1 MKAGHLPVLAEE
13 VIEML
18 APAPG
23 SLQIDATLGGGGH
36 TERILEATDPDGR
49 LLGLDA
55 DGAAIA
61 RVADRLRPRFG
72 DRLVLRQ
79 ANFRELGDRRP
90 GRRLRRRRRLPLRPR
105 AVELPARRHATAA
118 SASGPA
124 ARSTCASTPS
134 RGVPA
139 AELLA
144 TLDAA
149 ELTALFRRYG
159 EEPKAPRIARAIVD
173 ARRTAPVAT
182 AEELAALVERVAPPN
197 PRQPPPDPPGDARLP
212 GAADR
217 GQRGAR
223 GARRRAS
230 PPRSTCSGP
239 GGRLVVL
246 SYHSLEDR
254 IVKRFF
260 AAERRG
266 CVCPPELPVCVCGR
280 NPRLRL
286 VTRPSLTPVGGGDRR
301 QPTRPERP
309 PAGRRAPRRLGQPV
323 DEAGEPAGGPRRHQ
337 QRKEEST

>member
-1 MKAGHLPVLAEE
+1 MEEGHLPVLVEE

-23 SLQIDATLGGGGH
+23 SLHIDATLGGGGH
-36 TERILEATDPDGR
+36 TERILEAAKPDGR

-55 DGAAIA
+55 DPAAIA
-61 RVADRLRPRFG
+61 RVGARLGPRFG

-79 ANFRELGDRRP
+79 ANFRELGEVAPPAGFAAVDGCLFDLGLSSFQLADRER
-90 GRRLRRRRRLPLRPR
+90 GFGFRAGGPLDMRFD
-105 AVELPARRHATAA
+105 
-118 SASGPA
+118 
-124 ARSTCASTPS
+124 PS

-144 TLDAA
+144 SLDTA

-173 ARRTAPVAT
+173 ARRVAPLAT
-182 AEELAALVERVAPPN
+182 AEELAALIERVIPPN
-197 PRQPPPDPPGDARLP
+197 PRL
-212 GAADR
+212 
-217 GQRGAR
+217 
-223 GARRRAS
+223 RRRTHPATRVFQALRIAVNEELEALEAGLAS
-230 PPRSTCSGP
+230 ALDLLRP

-260 AAERRG
+260 QAERRG

-280 NPRLRL
+280 DPRLRL
-286 VTRPSLTPVGGGDRR
+286 VTSPSLTPTAAEIAANPRAR
-301 QPTRPERP
+301 SARLRAAERL
-309 PAGRRAPRRLGQPV
+309 AA
-323 DEAGEPAGGPRRHQ
+323 
-337 QRKEEST
+337 

>member
-1 MKAGHLPVLAEE
+1 MEAGHIPVLAEE
-13 VIEML
+13 VMSML

-61 RVADRLRPRFG
+61 RVDGRLRPRFG

-79 ANFRELGDRRP
+79 ANFRDLAVVARGAGFGAVDGTLFDLGLSSFQLADTDRGFGFRA
-90 GRRLRRRRRLPLRPR
+90 GGPLDMRFE
-105 AVELPARRHATAA
+105 V
-118 SASGPA
+118 
-124 ARSTCASTPS
+124 S

-139 AELLA
+139 ADLLS
-144 TLDAA
+144 TLDTA

-159 EEPKAPRIARAIVD
+159 EEPKAGRIARAIVD
-173 ARRTAPVAT
+173 ARRTAPIAT
-182 AEELAALVERVAPPN
+182 AEELAALIERVAPPN
-197 PRQPPPDPPGDARLP
+197 PRQPRRTHPATRVFQALRIAVNEELEALEAGL
-212 GAADR
+212 AAALDVLR
-217 GQRGAR
+217 
-223 GARRRAS
+223 
-230 PPRSTCSGP
+230 P

-254 IVKRFF
+254 IVKRFI

-266 CVCPPELPVCVCGR
+266 CTCPPELPVCVCGR

-286 VTRPSLTPVGGGDRR
+286 LTRPSLTPTAAEIAANPRAR
-301 QPTRPERP
+301 SARLRAAERL
-309 PAGRRAPRRLGQPV
+309 AA
-323 DEAGEPAGGPRRHQ
+323 
-337 QRKEEST
+337 

>member
-1 MKAGHLPVLAEE
+1 MEATHIPVLADE
-13 VIEML
+13 VMSML

-61 RVADRLRPRFG
+61 RVDGRLRPRFG

-79 ANFRELGDRRP
+79 ANFRQLATIAREAGFEKVDGALFDLGLSSDQLADTERGFGFRA
-90 GRRLRRRRRLPLRPR
+90 GGPLDMRFD
-105 AVELPARRHATAA
+105 T
-118 SASGPA
+118 
-124 ARSTCASTPS
+124 S

-139 AELLA
+139 SELLA
-144 TLDAA
+144 SLDVN

-159 EEPKAPRIARAIVD
+159 EEPKAGRVARAIVD
-173 ARRTAPVAT
+173 ARRTAPIAT
-182 AEELAALVERVAPPN
+182 AEELASLIERVLPPN
-197 PRQPPPDPPGDARLP
+197 PRQPRRTHPATRVFQALRIAVNEELDALEA
-212 GAADR
+212 GLSAALDLLR
-217 GQRGAR
+217 
-223 GARRRAS
+223 
-230 PPRSTCSGP
+230 P

-254 IVKRFF
+254 IVKRFL

-266 CVCPPELPVCVCGR
+266 CVCPPEIPVCVCGR

-286 VTRPSLTPVGGGDRR
+286 LTRPSLTPTAEEIAANPRAR
-301 QPTRPERP
+301 SARMRAAERL
-309 PAGRRAPRRLGQPV
+309 AA
-323 DEAGEPAGGPRRHQ
+323 
-337 QRKEEST
+337 